1 MQTLQ
6 QRKTDIS
13 VIVPVYDLEDY
24 LTPLLE
30 SLKRQDKEYAI
41 EYIFV
46 LNNCTDKSEEV
57 IKNSGLDCTILTCEK
72 QGCGHARNVGFE
84 HSHGEYIWFMDGDD
98 WLLRDTAIGDVVYGM
113 RKQNLDIL
121 RVPFTSDKFRMNYF
135 SMVWQY
141 VMRRDFIEE
150 FRFTGRQPG
159 EDDEYMI
166 KVLKKAGYSPATF
179 MQMPY
184 YYEPLYFYNYMR
196 IGSNMFR
203 VAMGENINGDE

>member
-1 MQTLQ
+1 MQEMCE
-6 QRKTDIS
+6 RKADIS
-13 VIVPVYDLEDY
+13 IIVPVYDLEDY
-24 LTPLLE
+24 LAPLLD
-30 SLKRQDKEYAI
+30 SLKRQYKEYTA

-57 IKNSGLDCTILTCEK
+57 IKQSGLPCTILTCEK

-84 HSHGEYIWFMDGDD
+84 HATGEFVWFMDGDD
-98 WLLRDTAIGDVVYGM
+98 WLIKDTAIGDVVHGM
-113 RKQNLDIL
+113 RTNNLNIM
-121 RVPFTSDKFRMNYF
+121 RVPFTSERFRMSYY

-141 VMRRDFIEE
+141 VMRRDFIQE

-159 EDDEYMI
+159 EDDEYMV
-166 KVLKKAGYSPATF
+166 KVLHKAGYSPATYLK
-179 MQMPY
+179 MPY
-184 YYEPLYFYNYMR
+184 FAEPLYFYNYLR